1 MGTRVMIQG
10 ARLSYPHLFQARA
23 VQAGDDPKFGAAFLI
38 PKNNPAVPAIFAAI
52 EAEKGAKWGSSIPP
66 TVKSTLY
73 DGDTDPK
80 YNIDAV
86 NHGHYILN
94 ASSGQDQPPVLVDT
108 SRQKVI
114 NPATFYAGCYVNTD
128 IGFYAYDKGV
138 SKGIAAG
145 LNGVQFAA
153 DGERIDGRP
162 TAEDMFGAPAGAPP
176 PIAPAVGS
184 QGVPGPQPHAAPAAG
199 YAPPPGAIPPAAPVA
214 PPPAAAPAAPGAVPP
229 PPFL

>member
-1 MGTRVMIQG
+1 MGIRVTISG
-10 ARLSYPHLFQARA
+10 VRLSYPHLFQARA

-38 PKNNPAVPAIFAAI
+38 PKNNPAVPDILAAI
-52 EAEKGAKWGSSIPP
+52 EAEKGTKWGASAPP
-66 TVKSTLY
+66 AVKSTLY

-80 YNIDAV
+80 YNTQAI

-94 ASSGQDQPPVLVDT
+94 ASSAQDQPPVLVDAT
-108 SRQKVI
+108 LQKVI
-114 NPATFYAGCYVNTD
+114 NPATFYAGCYVNAD

-145 LNGVQFAA
+145 LNGVQFHA

-162 TAEDMFGAPAGAPP
+162 SAEDMFGAPAGAPA
-176 PIAPAVGS
+176 PIAPAVG
-184 QGVPGPQPHAAPAAG
+184 GGAVPPPQPYAQPAAG
-199 YAPPPGAIPPAAPVA
+199 YAPPAGAVPPQAPVA
-214 PPPAAAPAAPGAVPP
+214 PAPAAAPAAPGAVPP